1 MRFLVSFVPVL
12 ALLAQ
17 NRSAA
22 PVPQIPPINISP
34 ASYPVPVQKVEP
46 KYTEEARAAG
56 LQGTVSLYV
65 EVDGA
70 GKPSQVQVMEGLGM
84 GLDDEAVKAVK
95 HWEWQPRPRSKD
107 NVQDALEVDVRFALE
122 PPGPWLA
129 DSEYYRAALPN
140 RGRYGEIV
148 RPVPIRYAA
157 PDAAACREA
166 GRTAVRLTAG
176 KDGAPRDVRPEGG
189 DSVLADAAV
198 KAVESWRFK
207 PASGNGK
214 TLEAQ
219 GWVEFECRPGGDAAK
234 PPGDPLPRYRV
245 GGAVSPPVLLTKSE
259 PEYSERARQAKL
271 QGTSV
276 LYVQISREGRATDI
290 HVSKRLG
297 MGLDQKAIEAVKH
310 WRFKPG
316 MKGDNAVIVEATIE
330 VNFRL
335 L

>member
-1 MRFLVSFVPVL
+1 MRFLVSFVPAL

-17 NRSAA
+17 NRGAA
-22 PVPQIPPINISP
+22 PVPQIPPINTSP
-34 ASYPVPVQKVEP
+34 ASYAVLVQKVEP

-65 EVDGA
+65 EVDGG
-70 GKPSQVQVMEGLGM
+70 GKPSEVQVMEGLGM
-84 GLDDEAVKAVK
+84 GLDEEAVKAVK
-95 HWEWQPRPRSKD
+95 QWEWQPRPRSKD
-107 NVQDALEVDVRFALE
+107 NVQDALEVNVRFALE

-129 DSEYYRAALPN
+129 DSEYYRAAIPN

-166 GRTAVRLTAG
+166 GGTAVRMTVG

-189 DSVLADAAV
+189 GSLPGDAAV

-219 GWVEFECRPGGDAAK
+219 AWVEFECRPGGNAAK
-234 PPGDPLPRYRV
+234 PGDPLPRYRV
-245 GGAVSPPVLLTKSE
+245 GGTVSPPVLLTKSE

-271 QGTSV
+271 QGRSL
-276 LYVQISREGRATDI
+276 LYAQISPEGKAAEI
-290 HVSKRLG
+290 HVYQRLG
-297 MGLDQKAIEAVKH
+297 KGLDQKAVEAVKH

-316 MKGDNAVIVEATIE
+316 MKGDKAVTVEATIE